1 MVWSRAVRQLLAC
14 LAVLPAIAGA
24 APVEERCECEKM
36 APKVFII
43 SMFAPEGEAWWGI
56 PEFNLL
62 AHNITVPGL
71 SPLFPH
77 VHCTEDHEVCQLI
90 TGESEINAATTMT
103 SLAFSDKFD
112 LTNTYFFIGGIAGI
126 NPEVATTGSVAF
138 ARFAV
143 QVALQYEIDAR
154 EMPSNWSTGYFAQ
167 GTYAPGE
174 YPESIYGTEVFEV
187 NDNLRSL
194 AVAFAQQAE
203 LADSAQAQT
212 YRANYLK
219 GYGAS
224 VYQAAAA
231 APSVVECDVATSDV
245 YYSGDLL
252 GQAFDNTTKL
262 FTNGTG
268 TYCTTA
274 QEDNA
279 SLEALLRAALHK
291 RVDFSRIIV
300 MRTASD
306 FDRPYPG
313 ESAAYHLLYA
323 DQDGFE
329 IAVENIYRA
338 GVKVVQ
344 GILGQWE
351 QTFALGVR
359 PDNYIG
365 DIFGTLGGNP
375 NFGPGRGMALDE
387 AGALMTKRS
396 QTAMKRRPI
405 GKVLRK

>member
-1 MVWSRAVRQLLAC
+1 
-14 LAVLPAIAGA
+14 
-24 APVEERCECEKM
+24 
-36 APKVFII
+36 
-43 SMFAPEGEAWWGI
+43 
-56 PEFNLL
+56 
-62 AHNITVPGL
+62 
-71 SPLFPH
+71 
-77 VHCTEDHEVCQLI
+77 VHCTEDHEICQLI

-103 SLAFSDKFD
+103 SLAFSDQFD
-112 LTNTYFFIGGIAGI
+112 LKDTYFFLGGIAGV

-187 NDNLRSL
+187 NDNLRSK
-194 AVAFAQQAE
+194 AVAFARQAE
-203 LADSAQAQT
+203 LADASQAQV

-224 VYQAAAA
+224 IYQAGAAG
-231 APSVVECDVATSDV
+231 PSVVECDVATSDV

-252 GQAFDNTTKL
+252 SEAFDNTTRL
-262 FTNGTG
+262 WTNGTG

-279 SLEALLRAALHK
+279 SLEALLRAALHE

-313 ESAAYHLLYA
+313 EDAAYHLLYA
-323 DQDGFE
+323 DSDGFE

-338 GVKVVQ
+338 GVKVVL
-344 GILGQWE
+344 GILGEWE
-351 QTFALGVR
+351 QTFAQGVK

-375 NFGPGRGMALDE
+375 NFGPGRAL
-387 AGALMTKRS
+387 ALSDADALLTKRS
-396 QTAMKRRPI
+396 RMGMRKRSI